1 MKLVVFGAT
10 GGTGRNVVKQAL
22 EADHEV
28 SAFALK
34 PPALTISHE
43 KLDGPRGDV
52 MDPDSIRS
60 AMVGKDTAISAL
72 GVGFSR
78 EPTAVY
84 SAGVSNILRAMESAG
99 VGRFVGVSA
108 GGFVDDPNDTLLL
121 RYIVKPILK
130 GILRHSYA
138 DMALMEEV
146 KREAAWSGRSSTPPG
161 SPMVCTPAAT
171 GRP

>member
-99 VGRFVGVSA
+99 WGDLSGSPRAASWTIPTTRFCSGTSSSLSSKA
-108 GGFVDDPNDTLLL
+108 FSDTLTRTWPLW
-121 RYIVKPILK
+121 R
-130 GILRHSYA
+130 R
-138 DMALMEEV
+138 
-146 KREAAWSGRSSTPPG
+146 
-161 SPMVCTPAAT
+161 
-171 GRP
+171 